1 MASSKFVRLRKQL
14 ALFDI
19 FVISAGAMI
28 SSGFFLLPGLAAAQ
42 TGSSLVLA
50 YFLSGVLILPAM
62 LSKAELATAMP
73 RAGGTYYYLDRTL
86 GPLLGTIGGIGTWLA
101 LVLKSGFAL
110 IGMGAYLSLVV
121 DAPVIPMAVAA
132 ALVFGALNLF
142 GTRQSSGLIRV
153 FVLAL
158 LVILAYFLVHG
169 LVEVSEH
176 IPDRSARLSPMFV
189 DGVDGLLGAIGLVFV
204 SYVGLTKVASLAEE
218 VENPDRNIPLGM
230 FIALVTVTG
239 IYVVGAYIMVV
250 VLGVDTLSQSL
261 TPVADTA
268 NAFTRW
274 LPSRISMWIMI
285 GAAVLAFASMA
296 NAGIL
301 ASSRYPLAMGRDH
314 IFPKVFAST
323 GGRGVPVAS
332 VILTVGLLVVIL
344 LTLDVKGVAKLASAL
359 QLLIF
364 GLINLAVIVMRE
376 SGLHSYDPGFRSP
389 FYPWPQLVGI
399 FFPLVLVAE
408 MGWLPV
414 LFTLG
419 VTAVSFGWYNYYAK
433 PRIARDGAIY
443 HVFERLGRKRYAGLD
458 RELRDIMKEKGLR
471 AKDPFDHLVAQAD
484 ILDYREECDL
494 DELLHTAA
502 IHLAAKVPATVEELE
517 RSLAMGIESGGA
529 PVSHGAALI
538 HARLPVL
545 EDSAM
550 VLARAAGGVTAADN
564 MGEIARQTRDQ
575 SVQAVFVLVSGENDP
590 GRHLRILAQ
599 IAGRV
604 EDQGFIPEWLA
615 SADEQEL
622 KETLLRDDRFLS
634 LRLDPDQPEA
644 RWVGTSL
651 QKLDLPEGVL
661 VALIRRDGR
670 SIVPQ
675 WRTVLESGDRVTLI
689 GEPVQ
694 LAELAR
700 SLGRELPGLTEL

>member
-1 MASSKFVRLRKQL
+1 MAISSFTRLRKQL

-42 TGSSLVLA
+42 TGSSFVLA
-50 YFLSGVLILPAM
+50 YFLSGFLILPAM
-62 LSKAELATAMP
+62 LSMAELATAMP

-86 GPLLGTIGGIGTWLA
+86 GPLVGTIGGIGAWLA

-110 IGMGAYLSLVV
+110 IGMGAYLALVV
-121 DAPVIPMAVAA
+121 DVPVVPTAVVAAVA
-132 ALVFGALNLF
+132 FGALNLL
-142 GTRQSSGLIRV
+142 GAKQSSGLIRI

-158 LVILAYFLVHG
+158 FVILGYFLVHG
-169 LVEVSEH
+169 FVEVSGP
-176 IPDRSARLSPMFV
+176 IADRSDHLNPVLV
-189 DGVDGLLGAIGLVFV
+189 DGMDGLLGAIGLVFI
-204 SYVGLTKVASLAEE
+204 SYVGLTNVASLAEE

-230 FIALVTVTG
+230 LIALVTVTV

-250 VLGVDTLSQSL
+250 VLGVETLSQSL

-268 NAFTRW
+268 FAFTRW

-301 ASSRYPLAMGRDH
+301 ASSRYPMAMGRDH
-314 IFPKVFAST
+314 IFPELFART
-323 GGRGVPVAS
+323 GRRGVPAAS
-332 VILTVGLLVVIL
+332 VILTVALLILIL
-344 LTLDVKGVAKLASAL
+344 LTLDVKGVAKLASSL

-364 GLINLAVIVMRE
+364 GLVNLAVIVMRE

-399 FFPLVLVAE
+399 FFPLVVVAE

-419 VTAVSFGWYNYYAK
+419 VTAVAFGWYNYYAK
-433 PRIARDGAIY
+433 HKIARDGAIF
-443 HVFERLGRKRYAGLD
+443 HVVERLGRRRYVGLE

-471 AKDPFDHLVAQAD
+471 AEDPFDHLVAQAD
-484 ILDYREECDL
+484 VLDYQEGCDL
-494 DELLHTAA
+494 DQLINTAA
-502 IHLAAKVPATVEELE
+502 IHLAAKVPATVEEIE
-517 RSLAMGIESGGA
+517 RSIAMGIEAGGA
-529 PVSHGAALI
+529 PVSHGAALL

-545 EDSAM
+545 DDSAM
-550 VLARAAGGVTAADN
+550 VLVRCRGGVTAADS
-564 MGEIARQTRDQ
+564 MGEIARQTRSQ

-599 IAGRV
+599 LAGRV
-604 EDQGFIPEWLA
+604 EDETFIPEWLS
-615 SADEQEL
+615 SADEQQL

-634 LRLDPDQPEA
+634 LRLEAGQPEA
-644 RWVGTSL
+644 KWVGLSL

-661 VALIRRDGR
+661 VALIRRGGR

-675 WRTVLESGDRVTLI
+675 WRTVLQAGDRVTII
-689 GEPVQ
+689 GEPAE
-694 LAELAR
+694 LGELAR
-700 SLGRELPGLTEL
+700 SLGRELPGLAHP